1 MKNKS
6 TLYLIDGSAIAY
18 RSYFAMLRNRLTT
31 SKGQPTGAVY
41 AFVNSLIKII
51 NEEKPDYIGIVFDA
65 PEKTFRHKIYEEYKA
80 TREAMPEELV
90 SQLPLMFKIIEAMNI
105 PVIIKPGY
113 EADDIIGTLA
123 KKASAKGLKVFI
135 VAGDKD
141 FMQLLNDNI
150 YLYKTSTAKKDIEIL
165 SKKDVQEKLGIAPEQ
180 VTDYLGLVGDTSDNI
195 PGIKGIGPAKAVPLL
210 KKWGLL
216 EKIIQNANRIE
227 NDKIAKMIKEGGEKA
242 FLSKLLATIKTD
254 APIEVKLEDL
264 KSKKVN
270 EKALIK
276 LFEELEFFSL
286 IKSFKKNI
294 TEEKPKKNYK
304 SLSTVNEVQE
314 LTTILKSTELLSV
327 DLETTSIQPME
338 AEIVGIS
345 LSWEP
350 NSGIYIP
357 VKCLP
362 EKNSEKGSDIGVKL
376 VNELKPVLEDES
388 IPKCG
393 HNLKYDMLILKR
405 NGILL
410 EGIEFDTMIA
420 AFLIQPDAHSYKL
433 DNLSQQYLHYT
444 MQPIEDLI
452 GKKGK
457 NQLTMD
463 TVELD
468 KITFYAV
475 EDADVALQLVP
486 IFKNKLKNDGTW
498 NTFKDIEMPLIPVL
512 VKMEENGVY
521 LDVDYLRQMSNDL
534 SKKIDTLTRKIHN
547 IAGEKFNINSPA
559 QLSEILF
566 EKLNLPKVK
575 GKSTD
580 VKVLESLK
588 EKHPLPK
595 LVLEYRG
602 LVKLK
607 STYLDALPLLVNKKT
622 ARIHS
627 SFNQTGASTG
637 RLSSSDPNFQNI
649 PIRTDIGREIRNAFI
664 SQKPGW
670 VILSADYSQIELR
683 IMAHLSKD
691 PELVKAFKEG
701 ADIHTRTAALVYGVS
716 EKDVLPEMRRIAK
729 VVNFGIMYGAGPYR
743 MSQELGIPMHEARSL
758 IDQYFR
764 TYPGINNYIIRT
776 LDEARKNGFVK
787 TLSGRLRYV
796 PDINSS
802 NKNVREAA
810 ERIAINMPIQGT
822 AADMIKIAM
831 IGIHNEI
838 TNKKLSSMMILQIH
852 DELLFE
858 VPEDEINYLK
868 PMVIEKME
876 NALKLDIPIK
886 VDIGI
891 GKSWY
896 EAH

>member
-1 MKNKS
+1 MEDKA

-31 SKGQPTGAVY
+31 SKGQPTGAIY

-105 PVIIKPGY
+105 PVVIKPGY

-123 KKASAKGLKVFI
+123 KKADEKGLKVFI

-150 YLYKTSTAKKDIEIL
+150 YLYKTSSSKKDIEVL
-165 SKKDVQEKLGIAPEQ
+165 NKKDVEEKLGIAPEQ
-180 VTDYLGLVGDTSDNI
+180 VTDYLGLIGDTSDNI

-210 KKWGLL
+210 KKWGSL
-216 EKIIQNANRIE
+216 EKIIENTNGIE
-227 NDKIAKMIKEGGEKA
+227 NDKIAKMIKEEGEKA
-242 FLSKLLATIKTD
+242 FLSKLLATIKTNV
-254 APIEVKLEDL
+254 PIDIKLENL

-276 LFEELEFFSL
+276 LFEELEFFTL
-286 IKSFKKNI
+286 IKLFRGDAA
-294 TEEKPKKNYK
+294 EEKPKRNYK
-304 SLSTVNEVQE
+304 SLSTLNEVQE
-314 LTTILKSTELLSV
+314 LVTTLKNIELLSV
-327 DLETTSIQPME
+327 DLETTSTRPME

-345 LSWEP
+345 ISWEP
-350 NSGIYIP
+350 NSGVYIP
-357 VKCLP
+357 VRCLP
-362 EKNSEKGSDIGVKL
+362 EENNEKGSDIGMKL
-376 VNELKPVLEDES
+376 LSELKPIMEDES
-388 IPKCG
+388 ILKCG
-393 HNLKYDMLILKR
+393 HNLKYDVLILKR
-405 NGILL
+405 NGIILR
-410 EGIEFDTMIA
+410 GVEFDTMIA

-475 EDADVALQLVP
+475 EDADVALKLVP
-486 IFKNKLKNDGTW
+486 IFEKKLKSDGTW
-498 NTFKDIEMPLIPVL
+498 DTFKNIEMPLIPVL

-521 LDVDYLRQMSNDL
+521 LDTGYLKQMSNDL
-534 SKKIDTLTRKIHN
+534 SKKIDALTQEIYN
-547 IAGEKFNINSPA
+547 IVGEKFNINSPS

-566 EKLNLPKVK
+566 EKLNLPKVR

-580 VKVLESLK
+580 VKVLESL
-588 EKHPLPK
+588 EDKHPLPK
-595 LVLEYRG
+595 RVLEYRG

-607 STYLDALPLLVNKKT
+607 STYLDTLPLLVNKKT
-622 ARIHS
+622 GRIHS

-649 PIRTDIGREIRNAFI
+649 PIRTDIGREIRNAFVP
-664 SQKPGW
+664 QKSGW
-670 VILSADYSQIELR
+670 AILSADYSQIELR

-691 PELVKAFKEG
+691 PELIKAFKEG
-701 ADIHTRTAALVYGVS
+701 ADVHTRTAALVYGVS

-743 MSQELGIPMHEARSL
+743 MSQELGIPRHEAESL

-764 TYPGINNYIIRT
+764 TYPGINDYIIKT
-776 LDEARKNGFVK
+776 LDAARKNGFVK

-796 PDINSS
+796 TDINSS

-810 ERIAINMPIQGT
+810 ERVAINMPIQGT

-831 IGIHNEI
+831 IRIHNEI
-838 TNKKLSSMMILQIH
+838 ANKKLNSMMLLQIH

-858 VPEDEINYLK
+858 IPEDEINYLR
-868 PMVIEKME
+868 PMIKEKME